1 MVSGTDAARRHV
13 DFAGMDFGIGDEL
26 GDRLDR
32 HRGIYLY
39 GEGVTRNACN
49 RRDVADEI
57 EIELVVEP
65 CVTRIWKT
73 SQQKRIAV
81 RGCIHDR
88 LDGDIGA
95 STRPVIDHEFMA

>member
-13 DFAGMDFGIGDEL
+13 DFAGIDFGIGDEL
-26 GDRLDR
+26 GYRLDR
-32 HRGIYLY
+32 HRGIHLY

-49 RRDVADEI
+49 RRDGADEI
-57 EIELVVEP
+57 QIELVAER
-65 CVTRIWKT
+65 CDTRSWKT

-88 LDGDIGA
+88 LGGQISA
-95 STRPVIDHEFMA
+95 STRPGPEPELE